1 MWFWLLSAIAGSIIG
16 GATDSWFRE
25 TKLGI
30 WFYKLKPLS
39 NPVWHVW
46 QFYPYPPPRTMQSAP
61 SPAPAPPA
69 AAEEPRQR
77 PPR

>member
-30 WFYKLKPLS
+30 WFYKKWINSIPGLI
-39 NPVWHVW
+39 
-46 QFYPYPPPRTMQSAP
+46 TGMG
-61 SPAPAPPA
+61 
-69 AAEEPRQR
+69 
-77 PPR
+77 